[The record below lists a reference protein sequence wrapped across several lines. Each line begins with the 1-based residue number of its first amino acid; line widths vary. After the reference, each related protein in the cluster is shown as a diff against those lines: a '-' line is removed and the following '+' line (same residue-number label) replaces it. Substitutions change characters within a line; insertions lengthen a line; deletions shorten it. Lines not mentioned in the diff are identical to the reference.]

1 MADIRAAVYHEIL
14 EFFMREGI
22 AMGIFD
28 GMNKI
33 DLHCHLDGSL
43 SVETIRKLAAN
54 IGRELPPK
62 EELLSRMQ
70 VKDDCRELGEY
81 LKCFEV
87 PLPFLCTE
95 ENFKDAVIG
104 VLRDVS
110 KENVVYIE
118 LRFSPLMSGW
128 SGMSYERM
136 IAGAVD
142 GLKAGY
148 EQYGVRSSL
157 ILCGMRHMPVEENI
171 KMLRIGREFFREGV
185 CGADM
190 AGNEA
195 AYPILGQRAF
205 FEEAKRLEMPFTI
218 HAGECGSAQSVRDA
232 IALGAKRLGHGIA
245 ARKDEALMEEC
256 RRRRIALELCP
267 ISNLQTKAVSSEE
280 EYPFELFWK
289 RGMMLTVNTDN
300 RMVSGTS
307 LTREFEWLQ
316 GQYGN
321 AGKGVK
327 TFAGDVTREVFAAEA
342 SKMLAGDMETF
353 FTEET
358 AKTLT
363 ENALEASFAE
373 DDVKHEIWK
382 KIR

>member
-1 MADIRAAVYHEIL
+1 
-14 EFFMREGI
+14 
-22 AMGIFD
+22 MGMFD

-43 SVETIRKLAAN
+43 SVETIRKLASN
-54 IGRELPPK
+54 IDKELPPE

-70 VKDDCRELGEY
+70 VRDDCRELEEY

-95 ENFKDAVIG
+95 QNFKDAVIG

-128 SGMSYERM
+128 SGLPYERM

-185 CGADM
+185 CGVDM

-232 IALGAKRLGHGIA
+232 IALGAKRIGHGIA

-256 RRRRIALELCP
+256 RQKRIALEMCP
-267 ISNLQTKAVSSEE
+267 ISNLQTKAVSSEA

-289 RGMMLTVNTDN
+289 KGMMLTVNTDN

-316 GQYGN
+316 GQYGSTETV
-321 AGKGVK
+321 A
-327 TFAGDVTREVFAAEA
+327 
-342 SKMLAGDMETF
+342 KML
-353 FTEET
+353 T
-358 AKTLT
+358 A
-363 ENALEASFAE
+363 NALEAAFAE
-373 DDVKHEIWK
+373 DGVKHEIWK
-382 KIR
+382 KIH